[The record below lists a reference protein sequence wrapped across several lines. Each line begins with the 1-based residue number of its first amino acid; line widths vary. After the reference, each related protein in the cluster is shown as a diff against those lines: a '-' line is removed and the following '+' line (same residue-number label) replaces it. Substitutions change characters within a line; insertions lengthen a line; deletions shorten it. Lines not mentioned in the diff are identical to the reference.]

1 MVNNEGKQYFYL
13 HQLTDEYGNLAD
25 KEGDPEGP
33 DGFSTRRL
41 NLEGLQEGDDSIL
54 GDGL

>member
-1 MVNNEGKQYFYL
+1 MVNNDGKQYFYL